1 MSNRDHTAL
10 AVGASIAIVV
20 TLSAAAVGLEAAD
33 SPNTIALMTLLGT
46 LMITPVLGVLF
57 PLIRGVNRAAATGEE
72 TANGVKQIRQQLN
85 GELDAR
91 LQQAVERGT
100 RSMTQRI
107 DRIERR
113 LADSDDAFEAMRSQ
127 LTAVQTTL
135 ATITTCDIDATPQEH

>member
-1 MSNRDHTAL
+1 
-10 AVGASIAIVV
+10 
-20 TLSAAAVGLEAAD
+20 
-33 SPNTIALMTLLGT
+33 
-46 LMITPVLGVLF
+46 VLF

>member
-10 AVGASIAIVV
+10 AVGASIAIVF
-20 TLSAAAVGLEAAD
+20 TLSAAAVGLEVAD

-57 PLIRGVNRAAATGEE
+57 PLIRGVNKAAATGEE
-72 TANGVKQIRQQLN
+72 TAKGVKQIRQQLN

-100 RSMTQRI
+100 RPITERI
-107 DRIERR
+107 ARLETDVRDLRGRVDR
-113 LADSDDAFEAMRSQ
+113 LA
-127 LTAVQTTL
+127 
-135 ATITTCDIDATPQEH
+135 TCDTQED